1 MSTPG
6 IVILCILA
14 GAFVFGLLPF
24 LIMGAVL
31 WCKLLVRTSKK
42 KWGRECSIPDDEEY
56 RRMFEIG
63 IAWDE
68 AYKACKRP
76 VEIKSGRFRL
86 VGEYFDFGCR
96 RAVIII
102 AGRMESLLYSYFF
115 AEPYR
120 AAGYNVLVIDN
131 RAHGESDGVISSLGY
146 REYRDIL
153 NWSALLHDTLGNDT
167 VFLHGICIG
176 CSTALFTLTSPKC
189 PDYLVGMAAEGM
201 YKTFGVSL
209 EKHFEERNKPM
220 FPLGYITM
228 FYLWLFGGAN
238 VVTDGPYKRIRTM
251 QKPLLMLHS
260 LEDPYSL
267 PENAKKLFA
276 SCPSKD
282 KRIVWFPHGGH
293 SRLRIVDMER
303 YDAEIRA
310 FLTDMDRKTIG
321 QIAEKHL

>member
-1 MSTPG
+1 MSTFW
-6 IVILCILA
+6 IVFLCILA

-56 RRMFEIG
+56 RRMFDIG
-63 IAWDE
+63 IAWD
-68 AYKACKRP
+68 AQYAACKHP
-76 VEIKSGRFRL
+76 VEIKSGRFHL
-86 VGEYFDFGCR
+86 VGEYFDFGNR
-96 RAVIII
+96 RAVILI

-120 AAGYNVLVIDN
+120 KAGYNVLVIDN
-131 RAHGESDGVISSLGY
+131 RAHGESDGVLSSLGC

-153 NWSALLHDTLGNDT
+153 NWAKLLHDTLGNDT

-176 CSTALFTLTSPKC
+176 CSTALYTLTSKDC

-201 YKTFGVSL
+201 YRTFAVSL
-209 EKHFEERNKPM
+209 TKHFEERNKPM

-228 FYLWLFGGAN
+228 FYLWLFAGAN
-238 VVTDGPYKRIRTM
+238 VLTDGPYKRIRKM

-260 LEDPYSL
+260 REDPYSVPQYAQEL
-267 PENAKKLFA
+267 YD
-276 SCPSKD
+276 SCPSKQ
-282 KRIVWFPHGGH
+282 KRLVWFPHGGH
-293 SRLRIVDMER
+293 SRLRIVDVEN
-303 YDAEIRA
+303 YDAAICA
-310 FLTDMDRKTIG
+310 FLKDMENGTI
-321 QIAEKHL
+321 